1 MRIAEIEKRAAL
13 QVLVYLYKNE
23 RATITEFRKHLRASL
38 STIYTAIER
47 LGRLN
52 LIKQTRDNTFPFS
65 LYYELTPLGQRV
77 AEKLA
82 EIETILAERGGGGQD
97 G

>member
-1 MRIAEIEKRAAL
+1 MS
-13 QVLVYLYKNE
+13 
-23 RATITEFRKHLRASL
+23 ITEL
-38 STIYTAIER
+38 
-47 LGRLN
+47 
-52 LIKQTRDNTFPFS
+52 RDNLEASGMAIYNAIKKLADAGLVAEERENHFP
-65 LYYELTPLGQRV
+65 YRRWIVLTPLGQRV